1 MPSRRLLTSTGIV
14 AALVLVAGGLT
25 LLPGAAPQAA
35 AQGLVPY
42 DSCGELLDHYRGELE
57 KTATPWGFGFGGG
70 IAFLEGDA
78 RAAMPAAAGMAGAAS
93 SAGGDDSGTA
103 AVGSGPTGTNLQ
115 EKGVDEP
122 DLAKTSDDLLLAVVQ
137 SRLQILRRGA
147 EPEQLSSTSLGTE
160 VWGAE
165 LLVDG
170 DRVLVLAPN
179 GGWWGR
185 PESSFRSMPYGPS
198 SMTTTVLLYD
208 IANPRAPRLVEQAKL
223 DGRYLSA
230 RLSDGAVR
238 LVTSSSPQA
247 EGVQPVQPYGQ
258 AQNDAA
264 LAENRKRAR
273 GIGLAEVLP
282 KVERRNADGDLL
294 NTEQAVG
301 CQDVRHAPD
310 PRGAST
316 LLVTTLDLQRDLQPL
331 DTTAVTTDGELVYAS
346 ADRLYVATSRWGTA
360 APAGGGDTVS
370 SAPSDT
376 STVDVENEV
385 TTELHAFDT
394 SAPDRTSYAGSASV
408 DGYVIGRWALSS
420 HDGHLRVATTSAPPW
435 GGGAPSSSSVI
446 VLEERENGLVQ
457 VGRVDGLGIGE
468 RIYAVRYFGDL
479 ATVVTFR
486 QTDPLYVLDLSDP
499 AAPKKTGEL
508 KIPGFSTY
516 LHPVGDDLL
525 LGVGQ
530 DADAQGR
537 VTGMQV
543 SLFDIADRTKP
554 TQVDRLPLGQGWT
567 PAADESRA
575 FGYDVARKTALLPLS
590 EWDGG
595 RSWFGALGV
604 RVEGR
609 TLVEA
614 GRMEVMAA
622 QPERVLHDA
631 DRIYAVS
638 QLGVVTG
645 DADSFSRTG
654 SLSFER

>member
-1 MPSRRLLTSTGIV
+1 MPSRRLVTSTGIV

-25 LLPGAAPQAA
+25 LLPGAAPKAA
-35 AQGLVPY
+35 AEGLVPY
-42 DSCGELLDHYRGELE
+42 DSCGELLEHYRSEMT
-57 KTATPWGFGFGGG
+57 KTATPWGIGGGGG
-70 IAFLEGDA
+70 IVFLEGDA

-93 SAGGDDSGTA
+93 SAGDDAASG

-115 EKGVDEP
+115 EQGVDEP
-122 DLAKTSDDLLLAVVQ
+122 DLAKTSGDLLIAVAQ
-137 SRLQILRRGA
+137 SSLQIVRRGA
-147 EPEQLSSTSLGTE
+147 QPEMVSSTSLGQE
-160 VWGAE
+160 VWGGE

-185 PESSFRSMPYGPS
+185 PASSFRSMPYGPS
-198 SMTTTVLLYD
+198 SQTTTVLLYD
-208 IANPRAPRLVEQAKL
+208 IADPATPRLVEQAKL

-238 LVTSSSPQA
+238 LVTSSSPA
-247 EGVQPVQPYGQ
+247 PEAVQPVEPYGEQ
-258 AQNDAA
+258 QNDAA
-264 LAENRKRAR
+264 LAENRKRA
-273 GIGLAEVLP
+273 GAVGLADVLP
-282 KVERRNADGDLL
+282 SIERRDADGDLL

-301 CQDVRHAPD
+301 CEDVRHAPD

-360 APAGGGDTVS
+360 APAVAEDTVS

-376 STVDVENEV
+376 STSTVEDEV

-408 DGYVIGRWALSS
+408 DGYVMGRWALSS
-420 HDGHLRVATTSAPPW
+420 YDGHLRVATTSAPPW
-435 GGGAPSSSSVI
+435 GGQTPSSSSVI
-446 VLEERENGLVQ
+446 VLEERANGLVQ

-499 AAPKKTGEL
+499 AAPRKTGEL

-543 SLFDIADRTKP
+543 SLFDISDRTAP

-575 FGYDVARKTALLPLS
+575 FGYDVARRTALLPLA
-590 EWDGG
+590 EWDGRG
-595 RSWFGALGV
+595 SWFGALGV

-614 GRMEVMAA
+614 GRMEVQAA

-631 DRIYAVS
+631 DGIYAVS
-638 QLGVVTG
+638 QLGVVAG
-645 DADSFSRTG
+645 HADAFTRTG
-654 SLSFER
+654 SVAFPR

>member
-1 MPSRRLLTSTGIV
+1 MPSRRLVTSTGIV

-25 LLPGAAPQAA
+25 LLPGAAPKAA
-35 AQGLVPY
+35 AEGLVPY
-42 DSCGELLDHYRGELE
+42 DSCGELLDHYRSELR
-57 KTATPWGFGFGGG
+57 KTATPWGVGGGGG
-70 IAFLEGDA
+70 IAYAEG
-78 RAAMPAAAGMAGAAS
+78 RMAMPAAAGVAGAAS
-93 SAGGDDSGTA
+93 SAGADDSGTA

-115 EKGVDEP
+115 ERGVDEP
-122 DLAKTSDDLLLAVVQ
+122 DLAKTSGDLLLAVAQ
-137 SRLQILRRGA
+137 NRLQIVRRGA
-147 EPEQLSSTSLGTE
+147 QPELLSSTSLGQE
-160 VWGAE
+160 VYGAE

-185 PESSFRSMPYGPS
+185 PASSFRSMPYGPS
-198 SMTTTVLLYD
+198 SMTTTALLYD
-208 IANPRAPRLVEQAKL
+208 IADPAAPRLVEQAKL

-238 LVTSSSPQA
+238 LVTSSTPQP
-247 EGVQPVQPYGQ
+247 EGVQPVEPYGQ
-258 AQNDAA
+258 SQNEAA
-264 LAENRKRAR
+264 LAENRRRA
-273 GIGLAEVLP
+273 GAVGLADVLP
-282 KVERRNADGDLL
+282 SVERRDADGDLL

-301 CQDVRHAPD
+301 CEDVRHAPD

-360 APAGGGDTVS
+360 APAVADDAVS

-394 SAPDRTSYAGSASV
+394 SVPDRTSYAGSASV

-420 HDGHLRVATTSAPPW
+420 YDGHLRVATTSAPPW
-435 GGGAPSSSSVI
+435 GGQAPSSSSVI

-457 VGRVDGLGIGE
+457 VGRVNGLGIGE
-468 RIYAVRYFGDL
+468 RIYAVRYFGDM

-543 SLFDIADRTKP
+543 SLFDLSDRTAP

-575 FGYDVARKTALLPLS
+575 FGYDVARRTALLPLS
-590 EWDGG
+590 EWDGRG
-595 RSWFGALGV
+595 SWFGALGV

-614 GRMEVMAA
+614 GRMEVQAA
-622 QPERVLHDA
+622 QPERVLHDD

-638 QLGVVTG
+638 QLGVVAG
-645 DADSFSRTG
+645 DPDRFTRTG
-654 SLSFER
+654 SLDFGR

>member
-1 MPSRRLLTSTGIV
+1 MPSRRLVTSTGIV

-25 LLPGAAPQAA
+25 LLPGAAPRAA
-35 AQGLVPY
+35 AEGLVPY
-42 DSCGELLDHYRGELE
+42 DSCGELLDHYRTELRRS
-57 KTATPWGFGFGGG
+57 ATPWGVGGGGG
-70 IAFLEGDA
+70 IAYAEGA
-78 RAAMPAAAGMAGAAS
+78 RDTAATGAPSAGAA
-93 SAGGDDSGTA
+93 AAVGGADTG

-115 EKGVDEP
+115 ERGVDEP
-122 DLAKTSDDLLLAVVQ
+122 DLAKTSGDLLLAVAQ
-137 SRLQILRRGA
+137 NRLQIIRRGA
-147 EPEQLSSTSLGTE
+147 EPVTLSSTSLGQE
-160 VWGAE
+160 VYGSE

-185 PESSFRSMPYGPS
+185 PASSFRSMPYGPS
-198 SMTTTVLLYD
+198 STSTTALLYD
-208 IANPRAPRLVEQAKL
+208 IADPAAPRLVEQIKL

-238 LVTSSSPQA
+238 LVTSSTPMP

-264 LAENRKRAR
+264 LAENRTRA
-273 GIGLAEVLP
+273 GAVGLVDVLP
-282 KVERRNADGDLL
+282 SIERRDADGDLISDD
-294 NTEQAVG
+294 QAVG
-301 CQDVRHAPD
+301 CSDVRHAPD

-360 APAGGGDTVS
+360 APAVAEDAVS

-420 HDGHLRVATTSAPPW
+420 YDGHLRVATTSAPPW
-435 GGGAPSSSSVI
+435 GGQTPSSSSVI
-446 VLEERENGLVQ
+446 VLEERDDGLVQ
-457 VGRVDGLGIGE
+457 VGRVGGLGIDE
-468 RIYAVRYFGDL
+468 RIYAVRYLGDL

-499 AAPKKTGEL
+499 AAPRVTGEL

-543 SLFDIADRTKP
+543 SLFDLSDRSRP

-575 FGYDVARKTALLPLS
+575 FGYDVSRRTALLPLS
-590 EWDGG
+590 VWDGRG

-609 TLVEA
+609 ELVEA
-614 GRMEVMAA
+614 GRMEVQAA

-631 DRIYAVS
+631 DRVYAVS
-638 QLGVVTG
+638 QLGVVAG
-645 DADSFSRTG
+645 DADTLARTG
-654 SLSFER
+654 SLAFEQ